1 MSSTPT
7 PQGDDDGQAA
17 AAKVLALINKLG
29 LLPVFQGVAHA
40 LVGMNRGTP
49 PPSSLMEAWDLLS
62 TQITQTIE
70 AQDGG
75 AQDGG
80 ESKGIPEGDAA
91 GPAAAGTVLSV
102 FVETLVRLVYTRV
115 YGYPRMY
122 TCTYAFSV

>member
-49 PPSSLMEAWDLLS
+49 PPSSLMEAWNLLS

-70 AQDGG
+70 AQEG

-80 ESKGIPEGDAA
+80 ESKGVPKGDAA
-91 GPAAAGTVLSV
+91 GPAAVWTMLSV

-115 YGYPRMY
+115 YGYPRM
-122 TCTYAFSV
+122 